1 MRLAVFEGD
10 VCASIEKDL
19 AAHNIQAARR
29 FPGMMRIPRGKKET
43 DQERRCFCCLYVSTG
58 SHEEWGEEGGMWAQV
73 CEDHEEGL
81 EKNDGTRRGGR

>member
-29 FPGMMRIPRGKKET
+29 FPGMMRIPRGKET
-43 DQERRCFCCLYVSTG
+43 DQVK
-58 SHEEWGEEGGMWAQV
+58 GGASDVYM
-73 CEDHEEGL
+73 
-81 EKNDGTRRGGR
+81 

>member
-29 FPGMMRIPRGKKET
+29 FPAMMRNPRSKKRQT
-43 DQERRCFCCLYVSTG
+43 RQG
-58 SHEEWGEEGGMWAQV
+58 SASVVYM
-73 CEDHEEGL
+73 
-81 EKNDGTRRGGR
+81 